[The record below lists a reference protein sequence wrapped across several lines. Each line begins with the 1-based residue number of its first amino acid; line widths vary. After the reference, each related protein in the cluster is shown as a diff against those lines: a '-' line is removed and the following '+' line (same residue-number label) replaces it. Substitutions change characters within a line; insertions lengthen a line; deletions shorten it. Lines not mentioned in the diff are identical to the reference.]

1 MSSYYTENS
10 YMTKEEFIN
19 MLQGL
24 RFERVK
30 NADIDLITGFED
42 DTPRGFKINLI

>member
-1 MSSYYTENS
+1 MSGFYTENS
-10 YMTKEEFIN
+10 YMTKEEFIS
-19 MLQGL
+19 MLNGL

-30 NADIDLITGFED
+30 NADIELITGFED

>member
-1 MSSYYTENS
+1 MNYFTENS

-19 MLQGL
+19 MITGL

-30 NADIDLITGFED
+30 NANLEVITGFDD
-42 DTPRGFKINLI
+42 DTPRGYKIDLI

>member
-1 MSSYYTENS
+1 MNYFTENS

-30 NADIDLITGFED
+30 NADIDLITGFD

>member
-1 MSSYYTENS
+1 MSNFYTENS

-30 NADIDLITGFED
+30 TADIELITGFED
-42 DTPRGFKINLI
+42 DSTRGFKMVIV